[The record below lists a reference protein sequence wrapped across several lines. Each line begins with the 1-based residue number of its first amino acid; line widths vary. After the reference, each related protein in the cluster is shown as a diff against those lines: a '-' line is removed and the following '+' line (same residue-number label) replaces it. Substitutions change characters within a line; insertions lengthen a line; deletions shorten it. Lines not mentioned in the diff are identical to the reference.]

1 MVAARRLQ
9 WDALFWQSPILG
21 LTGEAFLFSIALA
34 APTSETSRI
43 IASLLALII
52 AVASVQSLAGQRL
65 SELTDS
71 DWLVDYEEKHG
82 LEVAHGISWRDRR
95 LDVINEQLRNGKIT
109 DKAVA
114 WTRKKVRSLA
124 MWFWTMVGIAVAALS
139 VLGISIFDPA
149 LLAH

>member
-1 MVAARRLQ
+1 MGCTRLAVSDTRFD
-9 WDALFWQSPILG
+9 WRG
-21 LTGEAFLFSIALA
+21 FLIFDRFGGAHVRDKSHHCIF
-34 APTSETSRI
+34 
-43 IASLLALII
+43 ASLLALIL

-82 LEVAHGISWRDRR
+82 LEVAHGIPWRDRR
-95 LDVINEQLRNGKIT
+95 LDVINQQLKSRMVT
-109 DKAVA
+109 DRAVA

-124 MWFWTMVGIAVAALS
+124 MWFWTMVGIAVAALA